1 VGHAALSAGEKP
13 MSSFELVNGYVC
25 HNCTDVAYAK
35 RNIDPQH
42 PKDGPFGADKAQS
55 ADKAQGA
62 GHGPA
67 VTFGGSLAKPDHTA
81 LPDGVNGVAVVNASN
96 PSAGPPPLDN
106 HLGGRIDLSV

>member
-42 PKDGPFGADKAQS
+42 PKDGPFGADRAQN
-55 ADKAQGA
+55 A

-67 VTFGGSLAKPDHTA
+67 VTFGGSLAKPDRTSA
-81 LPDGVNGVAVVNASN
+81 PDGVDGVAAVNATN